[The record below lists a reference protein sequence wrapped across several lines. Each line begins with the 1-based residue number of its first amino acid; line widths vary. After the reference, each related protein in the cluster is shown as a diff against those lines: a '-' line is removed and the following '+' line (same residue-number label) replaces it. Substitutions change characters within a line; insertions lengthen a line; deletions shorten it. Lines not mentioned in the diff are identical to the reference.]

1 MALSSEEK
9 DEVVYVEVRY
19 KYAGQDIT
27 AYVIFD
33 EEMCQYMGG
42 RITKSADGRQCVI
55 PCGDGM
61 KLDEEGV
68 NCVYDCESGKYQV
81 DEKTALAQCVRDC
94 EHWWY
99 KEQSDG
105 LCKKEAWRKNT
116 AIAVPVVVV
125 VLAVVAV
132 LLVFLLKKR
141 GTKGGDKSAKMEGR
155 DQVSTA

>member
-1 MALSSEEK
+1 MSHTLYQKLTILALLLYRTYLPISSAVHHQRCRPSHQCYSALLVLPELCSS
-9 DEVVYVEVRY
+9 
-19 KYAGQDIT
+19 AQD
-27 AYVIFD
+27 
-33 EEMCQYMGG
+33 
-42 RITKSADGRQCVI
+42 RK
-55 PCGDGM
+55 
-61 KLDEEGV
+61 GV
-68 NCVYDCESGKYQV
+68 S
-81 DEKTALAQCVRDC
+81 CVRAY

-125 VLAVVAV
+125 VLAVAAV